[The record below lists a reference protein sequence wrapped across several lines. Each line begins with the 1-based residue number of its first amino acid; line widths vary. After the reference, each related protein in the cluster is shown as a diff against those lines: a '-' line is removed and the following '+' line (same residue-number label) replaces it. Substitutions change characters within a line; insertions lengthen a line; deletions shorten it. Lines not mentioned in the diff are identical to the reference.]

1 MAKPKQN
8 KIFYSDDE
16 SSEEEEGLVRCS
28 SGYPRTKETG
38 GEQHPILVQGPT
50 EDRSFAANKAPESNR
65 YKKNEATA
73 PPKPRVGDPAAQR
86 GTVNLEPDTSGEEV
100 QDDSI
105 DSDGDGPQA
114 SGSREDESN
123 KAVILFR
130 PKIGEPAVQRG
141 IINFE
146 VQDDSIGS
154 DNEQTPTKKGT
165 DSPAEKGCADKLPDG
180 AAKISPRA
188 AGDAECR
195 HLVDASCVMA
205 RMTFLKLDEL
215 KKEVAFLSSELGRAK
230 VTIGVMSLQISK
242 MRARTARAPTIQH
255 HPAGPVQPLAGAAH
269 RATPTPWKEGR
280 PKGYSCYLC
289 NILVGDH
296 STDFCYKNPQRIILS
311 SKSSARKTTKNT
323 ESHKNIF

>member
-100 QDDSI
+100 Q
-105 DSDGDGPQA
+105 
-114 SGSREDESN
+114 
-123 KAVILFR
+123 V
-130 PKIGEPAVQRG
+130 
-141 IINFE
+141 
-146 VQDDSIGS
+146 DSIGS

-180 AAKISPRA
+180 AAKIFPRA

-269 RATPTPWKEGR
+269 RAAPTPWKEGR